1 MDRDVAVWRLHG
13 DATVLITLA
22 HIFNHFAPLM
32 VTPPP
37 LFVLCVSENICFF
50 NIKSEV
56 QESVDVNISGEKL
69 TNSQDAF

>member
-1 MDRDVAVWRLHG
+1 MMSVCCVPEDTCLCLCGVQEEKLVDRDVAVWRLHG

-37 LFVLCVSENICFF
+37 LFVLCVR
-50 NIKSEV
+50 
-56 QESVDVNISGEKL
+56 
-69 TNSQDAF
+69 